1 MENDK
6 NLFPTDS
13 LPDYLNQVIG
23 HFKEVF
29 EYDINAQ
36 ALSSVVNCA
45 SLIDSRTTSNFKG
58 KVQRPIFWSCIIQE
72 TGTAKSNL
80 LASHTEF
87 LMEKS
92 LGSTEAN
99 TIYIADESTYEALLK
114 YSENNTRG
122 ILMTID
128 ELPTWIKGMDNY
140 SSNGNKSRMM
150 SLWNPKP
157 VQLLRKGEPPVP
169 IKHHKVN
176 LLAYTQPTKIAEL
189 FKSDDI
195 KDGFANRFLFAEQ
208 YDTGFRFEND
218 KKLEHRYASLLNVP
232 YNRIWNVK
240 PTEFIFDKEA
250 IKCFSE
256 WYNRQGVIYTG
267 YKSIIDYLPKLS
279 TYGIR
284 LAVVLHLMEFSEL
297 TTKEPKKEISS
308 ETINRVCKLLEF
320 FIEQYKRML
329 DNRYQNYEQ
338 QVLDEQRPEFIKCYR
353 TLSEEKSYQPK
364 DLEKIF
370 VDTNVVSRRQL
381 YNLFKTALFRKEGK
395 RYEKTVPNE

>member
-1 MENDK
+1 
-6 NLFPTDS
+6 
-13 LPDYLNQVIG
+13 
-23 HFKEVF
+23 
-29 EYDINAQ
+29 
-36 ALSSVVNCA
+36 
-45 SLIDSRTTSNFKG
+45 
-58 KVQRPIFWSCIIQE
+58 
-72 TGTAKSNL
+72 
-80 LASHTEF
+80 
-87 LMEKS
+87 MEKS
-92 LGSTEAN
+92 LGSTDAN

-240 PTEFIFDKEA
+240 PAEFIFDNKA

-329 DNRYQNYEQ
+329 DNRYHNYEQ

-353 TLSEEKSYQPK
+353 TLSEEKSYQAK
-364 DLEKIF
+364 ELVKIF
-370 VDTNVVSRRQL
+370 ENVCSRRTL
-381 YNLFKTALFRKEGK
+381 YQRFNTALFRKVGTL
-395 RYEKTVPNE
+395 YEKTVPNE